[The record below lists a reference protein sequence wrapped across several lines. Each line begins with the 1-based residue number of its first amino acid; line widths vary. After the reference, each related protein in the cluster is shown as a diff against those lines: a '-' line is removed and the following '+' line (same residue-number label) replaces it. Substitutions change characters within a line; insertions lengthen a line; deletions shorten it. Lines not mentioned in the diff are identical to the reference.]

1 MFRKHTLLIIILIF
15 TCLIIYYL
23 DFNNILEFNLS
34 LYPLAVSL
42 LGSLI
47 LIKFKKIKDQ
57 IFVTKWTFY
66 LNTIFILK
74 YIIFD
79 IHVSYGFIY
88 LAFVTLILALSYKS
102 LKKDQDIIDSMDRLR

>member
-1 MFRKHTLLIIILIF
+1 MLRKHTLLIIILIF
-15 TCLIIYYL
+15 TCLIIYNL

-42 LGSLI
+42 LRSLI

-102 LKKDQDIIDSMDRLR
+102 LKKDQDVIESMDRLR